1 MAVLVDV
8 AADRP
13 PDLGA
18 GPLAE
23 SLLGIGR
30 DVLGDAQPPR
40 SVELHAA
47 RTPQRRELLAVIWAH
62 RRVAFHAMAER
73 TREVGAVGHLVARGR
88 CCDRLFDPRT
98 PRPPAPEGVRRILP

>member
-1 MAVLVDV
+1 MAVLVDAV
-8 AADRP
+8 ADGAL
-13 PDLGA
+13 DLGV

-23 SLLGIGR
+23 PLLGIGR

-47 RTPQRRELLAVIWAH
+47 RAQQRRELLAMVRAH

-73 TREVGAVGHLVARGR
+73 TREVGAVGQLVARWR
-88 CCDRLFDPRT
+88 CGDRLVDR
-98 PRPPAPEGVRRILP
+98 RPQAGGSAML

>member
-1 MAVLVDV
+1 MAVLVDA
-8 AADRP
+8 AADRAL
-13 PDLGA
+13 DLGV

-47 RTPQRRELLAVIWAH
+47 RAPQRRELLAVIRAH

-73 TREVGAVGHLVARGR
+73 TREVGAVATSSL
-88 CCDRLFDPRT
+88 
-98 PRPPAPEGVRRILP
+98 EGGAVIGLSIGGPQAGGSGML